1 MVIGAPLKRNVYL
14 KFCMRG
20 QDEPNN
26 CKYSIRRNHGHCCD
40 VSNSL
45 FNVLE
50 QKMMKRGPNDLD
62 EIIDRLKKE
71 NKRLKS
77 KIKTLVNTKFVD
89 KVLSCKESM

>member
-1 MVIGAPLKRNVYL
+1 VY
-14 KFCMRG
+14 
-20 QDEPNN
+20 NN
-26 CKYSIRRNHGHCCD
+26 
-40 VSNSL
+40 L

-71 NKRLKS
+71 NKRLKK
-77 KIKTLVNTKFVD
+77 KIKTLIGVKFID